1 MRQVD
6 DNARTWA
13 EIDLS
18 ALKHNLDIARNT
30 GKRVMCV
37 IKANAYGHGAIKCG
51 LFLEKNGADAFAV
64 ACLSAA
70 IDLREAGITL
80 PILVLGNTPAS
91 YADLLAHYRITQTL
105 TDFDYACGLS
115 SEAVRQNIVVES
127 HIKIDTGMSRSGIL
141 AQNAAEIASAVKYAE
156 EMCYFPGLNVTCMY
170 THLCVADTPSEIE
183 FTKAQTDSFLAV
195 REGLRSRGID
205 NLTCHIGNSAAIMNN
220 NTELC
225 DMVRE
230 GIMLYGLYPDSMN
243 RESGDLRPAMTLKSK
258 VVQLKTVPAGAT
270 VGYGRTF
277 AAERDTKVAI
287 VAAGYADGYP
297 RRLSNQAYVVINGKR
312 YAQIG
317 RVCMDVIMV
326 DVTDSDVAFG
336 DEVVLFG
343 GSGMSI
349 EEVAQ
354 IVGTIN
360 YEIASLVTPR
370 ATKVYKY

>member
-1 MRQVD
+1 
-6 DNARTWA
+6 
-13 EIDLS
+13 
-18 ALKHNLDIARNT
+18 
-30 GKRVMCV
+30 
-37 IKANAYGHGAIKCG
+37 
-51 LFLEKNGADAFAV
+51 
-64 ACLSAA
+64 
-70 IDLREAGITL
+70 
-80 PILVLGNTPAS
+80 
-91 YADLLAHYRITQTL
+91 
-105 TDFDYACGLS
+105 
-115 SEAVRQNIVVES
+115 
-127 HIKIDTGMSRSGIL
+127 
-141 AQNAAEIASAVKYAE
+141 
-156 EMCYFPGLNVTCMY
+156 
-170 THLCVADTPSEIE
+170 
-183 FTKAQTDSFLAV
+183 
-195 REGLRSRGID
+195 
-205 NLTCHIGNSAAIMNN
+205 
-220 NTELC
+220 
-225 DMVRE
+225 
-230 GIMLYGLYPDSMN
+230 
-243 RESGDLRPAMTLKSK
+243 MTLKSK

-297 RRLSNQAYVVINGKR
+297 RRLSNQAYVLINGKR

-326 DVTDSDVAFG
+326 DVTDSDVALG